1 MLFSVIVPNYN
12 HAEFLKQR
20 IESILHQTFQDFELI
35 ILDDASTDNSLAI
48 IEQYKMHPKV
58 SHIIQNNTNSGSP
71 FKQWIKGI
79 EAAAGNWIWIAESD
93 DFADERFLQHAANAI
108 ISNPT
113 IGLYYCDTTFVHGQ
127 DIEAKTFSKNK
138 NVFFNTNKWDD
149 SYLEN
154 GLDEIND
161 NLKWLCAVNNASS
174 AVFKKSVVSTF
185 LKEVAGFTYHG
196 DWYFYLSLCFISDV
210 YYSHHPLSFYRIH
223 STSLLN
229 STRFSI
235 QKKSEHFKILRFLYY
250 QPLVT
255 EKKKLLRHFCIYFL
269 GFGFME
275 NGIVSAYKLI
285 KTYYRIDRKLAAKT
299 LQQIIKIKAGNKKY
313 PIWND

>member
-20 IESILHQTFQDFELI
+20 IESILHQAFQDFELI

-48 IEQYKMHPKV
+48 IEQYKSHPKV

-108 ISNPT
+108 TSNPT

-127 DIEAKTFSKNK
+127 DIQAKTFSKNK
-138 NVFFNTNKWDD
+138 NAFFNTSKWDV

-154 GLDEIND
+154 GLNEIND
-161 NLKWLCAVNNASS
+161 NLKWLCAINNASS
-174 AVFKKSVVSTF
+174 AVFRKSIGSPF
-185 LKEVAGFTYHG
+185 LKELAGFTYHG
-196 DWYFYLSLCFISDV
+196 DWYFYLSLCFNSDV

-235 QKKSEHFKILRFLYY
+235 QKKLEHFKILRLLYY
-250 QPLVT
+250 HPLVN
-255 EKKKLLRHFCIYFL
+255 EKKKLLRHFYFNYL
-269 GFGFME
+269 
-275 NGIVSAYKLI
+275 L
-285 KTYYRIDRKLAAKT
+285 
-299 LQQIIKIKAGNKKY
+299 
-313 PIWND
+313 